1 MSYLESTSD
10 YSVGVATPSADADW
24 IDVNRFATAVSKAIF
39 AAARFVLAVP
49 VSSVLLYTVLYDV
62 STLSLVSLT
71 VLIYFSMDAASARF
85 TIPSAKASSVK
96 SFMLATVVFSAAAVL
111 GCIFCRI
118 DILFHLRP
126 LRKILQSRTVF
137 TDYYVGIHPH
147 SRFSIAG
154 GLLEG
159 DVSRFGIIQVSIPA
173 EHIPVYIL
181 IRAARHGIYPDPD
194 IVFIRQVEG
203 VYFC

>member
-10 YSVGVATPSADADW
+10 FSVGVATPSADADW

-71 VLIYFSMDAASARF
+71 VLVYFSMDAASARS

-96 SFMLATVVFSAAAVL
+96 SFMLATVVFSDAAASL
-111 GCIFCRI
+111 A
-118 DILFHLRP
+118 
-126 LRKILQSRTVF
+126 SW
-137 TDYYVGIHPH
+137 
-147 SRFSIAG
+147 A
-154 GLLEG
+154 
-159 DVSRFGIIQVSIPA
+159 VSFAVSISCFTSGHSERFFSP
-173 EHIPVYIL
+173 ELFLPIITSVFIL
-181 IRAARHGIYPDPD
+181 ILGLVSPGA
-194 IVFIRQVEG
+194 
-203 VYFC
+203 C